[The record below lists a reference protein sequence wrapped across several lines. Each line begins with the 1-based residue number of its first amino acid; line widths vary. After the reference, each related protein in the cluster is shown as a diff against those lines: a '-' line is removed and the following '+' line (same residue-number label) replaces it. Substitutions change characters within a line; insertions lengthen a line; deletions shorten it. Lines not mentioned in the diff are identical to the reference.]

1 MKFFPLC
8 RASLALA
15 AALAASPLAAQSPSA
30 AAGYV
35 TLSLPATAAS
45 QTNYFTPPLLPTA
58 AYSGTASAVAAS
70 TLAIS
75 RTDWNGL
82 SWTGPP
88 YYVLLTS
95 GAQAGRV
102 LRITANTAS
111 TLTLDTTD
119 DSAQTTSLNLAGF
132 AVAAGDQ
139 FEIIPAYT
147 LATFF
152 GATAAEQV
160 LTPGATAAAA
170 DEVSLWNWK
179 LNRYEAYYFSSQ
191 TSTWLSES
199 AANANGVVIAPGAL
213 VAITRRSGRSPV
225 SLVQLGRV
233 PRNAPLIKTPGG
245 GFARYGGL
253 RLPVNLPLSQLVL
266 GSNWTK
272 ADSAFTA
279 DTLSIFNATTML
291 WETYYQRT
299 DGGWRKNGS
308 TAAQDSTIIPSG
320 AAVVFLK
327 RAAASGSASFQ
338 TITLPYTP

>member
-1 MKFFPLC
+1 MKLLFSC
-8 RASLALA
+8 RASFALT

-45 QTNYFTPPLLPTA
+45 QTNYFTPPLLPTP

-75 RTDWNGL
+75 RTDWKGL
-82 SWTGPP
+82 SWTGAP

-179 LNRYEAYYFSSQ
+179 LNRYEAFYFSSQ
-191 TSTWLSES
+191 AGTWLSES
-199 AANANGVVIAPGAL
+199 AANANGAVIPPGAL
-213 VAITRRSGRSPV
+213 IAITRRSGRPPV

-233 PRNAPLIKTPGG
+233 PRVAPLIK
-245 GFARYGGL
+245 
-253 RLPVNLPLSQLVL
+253 LPAPVSRV
-266 GSNWTK
+266 T
-272 ADSAFTA
+272 ADSACQ
-279 DTLSIFNATTML
+279 SICRFRSSCSAAIGPRATPSS
-291 WETYYQRT
+291 QR
-299 DGGWRKNGS
+299 
-308 TAAQDSTIIPSG
+308 IPSRSSMTPPRSG
-320 AAVVFLK
+320 KPTTSAPMAAGE
-327 RAAASGSASFQ
+327 RAAA
-338 TITLPYTP
+338 PRRKTPPSSRPAPPWSS